1 MKHLA
6 ILLTALALLLALT
19 PACAPGGDDPIDGAD
34 APFPGGKADGGIDA
48 ASPEARAVL
57 SLVND
62 PLVDLA
68 ELDID
73 AALNKRAAEN
83 IIDHRNGADGTVGTA
98 DDDAFDS
105 LDELDAVKYV
115 GPYALQQ
122 LLDYAIAQGYL
133 DAEAQRSV
141 DVIFSPQPYD
151 NSHSA
156 RVATLIDSA
165 KQSIDIAMYSYSDA
179 RIASALQRAVDRGVK
194 IRFIFDTAS
203 ADRKLTGTALDNS
216 KSGHLEQM
224 GINVRWVNKIMHHKF
239 MIVDGPRD
247 DVANIDTATVVAG
260 SGNWSNGA
268 ATRYDENTLFFTG
281 YRELTMRMQ
290 REFNRMWA
298 HSRDVV
304 IDASLP
310 YELSTVRMDAVGI
323 PDEASTHAW
332 FTSANFSVTG
342 DTFRINGNDTVS
354 TALANAIRG
363 ATKSIHIA
371 SGHLRSRP
379 ISEALMEVARTKPWV
394 DIKILLD
401 GQEYISD
408 YYQQQ
413 QQQDVDDCLAAATT
427 DSQHRHCLDSGFYFS
442 YEVSELEHIP
452 LRFKYYSY
460 RWDYHYAVQMHH
472 KYIIIDGDELH
483 TGSYNFSDNAEH
495 HTFDD
500 TLTFEG
506 AEFANLVGA
515 YEANFARI
523 WDQGGADG
531 LYDQRMAELPTVNPV
546 PIVFPPM
553 ALTWS
558 EVTDLKRAIRD
569 ACPDVN
575 SDDYRTNP
583 QNHWVCY
590 K

>member
-6 ILLTALALLLALT
+6 TLFASLALLLTLT
-19 PACAPGGDDPIDGAD
+19 PACAPGGDDPLDGAD

-48 ASPEARAVL
+48 SSPEARAVL

-62 PLVDLA
+62 PLVGFA
-68 ELDID
+68 ELDDD
-73 AALNKRAAEN
+73 AGLNKRAAEN

-98 DDDAFDS
+98 DDDAFDD

-122 LLDYAIAQGYL
+122 LLAYAIDKGYL
-133 DAEAQRSV
+133 GAAASV
-141 DVIFSPQPYD
+141 NVIFSPQPYD

-156 RVATLIDSA
+156 RVAQLIDGA
-165 KQSIDIAMYSYSDA
+165 QQSVDIAMYSYSDA
-179 RIASALQRAVDRGVK
+179 RIAGALQRAVDRGVK
-194 IRFIFDTAS
+194 IRFLFDTAS
-203 ADRKLTGTALDNS
+203 EDRKLSGSALENS
-216 KSGHLEQM
+216 ASGRLERI

-247 DVANIDTATVVAG
+247 DVSNIDTATVVAG

-290 REFNRMWA
+290 KEFNRMWA

-310 YELSTVRMDAVGI
+310 YELSTLAMDAVGI

-332 FTSANFSVTG
+332 FTSSNFSVNG

-354 TALANAIRG
+354 TALANAIRN
-363 ATKSIHIA
+363 ADTSIHIA

-379 ISEALMEVARTKPWV
+379 ISEALMEVAKTKPWV
-394 DIKILLD
+394 NIKVLLD

-408 YYQQQ
+408 YTHQLQQQ
-413 QQQDVDDCLAAATT
+413 ELDDCLAAATT
-427 DSQHRHCLDSGFYFS
+427 ASQTRHCLDSGFYFS
-442 YEVSELEHIP
+442 YEVSELKGIP
-452 LRFKYYSY
+452 LRFKYYAY

-495 HTFDD
+495 NTFDD
-500 TLTFEG
+500 TLTFAG
-506 AEFANLVGA
+506 PEFAGLVGS
-515 YEANFARI
+515 YEANFAQI
-523 WDQGGADG
+523 WDQGRAEG
-531 LYDQRMAELPTVNPV
+531 LYNQLMAKLPTANPV
-546 PIVFPPM
+546 PIVFDPM

-575 SDDYRTNP
+575 AEDYRTNP